1 VPDSLS
7 TLSDDE
13 SDLVSGDH
21 HLKETRTS
29 TAAASTTV
37 VLLVRAG
44 RAAMGAVALVGDD
57 VINRGLGAR
66 DGGGL
71 ASEGALPLGV
81 SSIVLGHLNFAAG
94 IGLKPGDLFAAAAD
108 DQSDHFAGNG
118 DGFGGQAFGHVVNA
132 SLHHF
137 WSCAWS
143 KLVYKSFVLG
153 TFVAVFEIKWAFVAG
168 NGSFLTSHFRIE
180 LFSYQFY
187 VFFVDWI
194 FSCGKGFAHTASLS
208 KILNAS

>member
-57 VINRGLGAR
+57 VINRGLGA
-66 DGGGL
+66 
-71 ASEGALPLGV
+71 
-81 SSIVLGHLNFAAG
+81 
-94 IGLKPGDLFAAAAD
+94 PGDLFAAAAD

-168 NGSFLTSHFRIE
+168 NGSFLTSHFRID
-180 LFSYQFY
+180 LFSYQFC